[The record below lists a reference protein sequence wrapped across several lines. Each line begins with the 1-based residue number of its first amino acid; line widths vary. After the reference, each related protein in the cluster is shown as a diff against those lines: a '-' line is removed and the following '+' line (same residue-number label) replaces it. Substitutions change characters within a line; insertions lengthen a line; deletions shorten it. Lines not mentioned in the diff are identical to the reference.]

1 MRGLGRPVALFVA
14 AAALTAPAPAAAT
27 LTIGSDLGRSP
38 NQTFVC
44 GAVGALGCTAVQSA
58 LDGDVQAPN
67 GIYSPVNGTVTRWRI
82 HAGASNTTPVRLR
95 VVKPLGGDLYTGAG
109 TSDVFDPPAG
119 AITSFPVQLPI
130 AMGDQIGLDF
140 QSGANF
146 FVNSP
151 GIGTRLGFQPPLVDG
166 AAGRF
171 ADDVRNDREV
181 PINAD
186 IEPTSIFAL
195 GGVDRRKRG
204 RLVLTP
210 TLPNPGILKAGDVGD
225 AFAAS
230 SAAKKR
236 LRLLKASTVGVAAPG
251 STSLTVFPTKAA
263 RAALARHLKVKAN
276 LKVTFTPYGG
286 SPSSRIVQVRLRR

>member
-1 MRGLGRPVALFVA
+1 MRGFGRPVALIA
-14 AAALTAPAPAAAT
+14 AAAAMTAPAHAGAT
-27 LTIGSDLGRSP
+27 VTIGSDLGRTP

-58 LDGDVQAPN
+58 LNGDVQAPN
-67 GIYSPVNGTVTRWRI
+67 GLYSPVNGVVTQWRI

-95 VVKPLGGDLYTGAG
+95 VVKPLGGSLYTGAG

-119 AITSFPVQLPI
+119 AITTFRVQLPI

-151 GIGTRLGFQPPLVDG
+151 GIGTRLGFQPPLADG

-195 GGVDRRKRG
+195 GEVDRRKRG
-204 RLVLTP
+204 RLLVTP
-210 TLPNPGILKAGDVGD
+210 TLPNPGTLTAGDGRD

-230 SAAKKR
+230 SGAKKGFR
-236 LRLLKASTVGVAAPG
+236 MLTASSVRVAAPG
-251 STSLTVFPTKAA
+251 STELTVLPTKAA
-263 RAALARHLKVKAN
+263 RAALARRLKLKAT
-276 LKVTFTPYGG
+276 LKVTFTPFGG
-286 SPSSRIVQVRLRR
+286 SPSSRIVQVKLKR

>member
-1 MRGLGRPVALFVA
+1 MRGLGRPGALLA
-14 AAALTAPAPAAAT
+14 LAAALTAPAPASAT
-27 LTIGSDLGRSP
+27 LTIGSNLGRTP

-58 LDGDVQAPN
+58 LEGDVQAPD
-67 GIYSPVNGTVTRWRI
+67 GIYSPVNGVVTQWRI
-82 HAGASNTTPVRLR
+82 HAGTSNTTPVRLR
-95 VVKPLGGDLYTGAG
+95 VVKPLGGDQYTGAG

-119 AITSFPVQLPI
+119 AITTFPVQLPI
-130 AMGDQIGLDF
+130 ATGDQIGLDF

-146 FVNSP
+146 FVNAP

-195 GGVDRRKRG
+195 GDVERRKRG
-204 RLVLTP
+204 RLVVTP
-210 TLPNPGILKAGDVGD
+210 TLPNPGTLTAGDVRD
-225 AFAAS
+225 SFAAS
-230 SAAKKR
+230 SATKKR
-236 LRLLKASTVGVAAPG
+236 LRLLKASSVGVAGPG
-251 STSLTVFPTKAA
+251 STRLVILPTKAA
-263 RAALARHLKVKAN
+263 KAALARRLKVKAT

-286 SPSSRIVQVRLRR
+286 QPSTRIVQIRLRR